1 MEKSVL
7 LEQYLAEKGNQ
18 LLKYIST
25 VPHRG
30 ATFITPKGLYVWAK
44 NVDHPGLI
52 NLIGIDNEDEESI
65 IDAKGWIRCD
75 SGLSFSVNNLPAS
88 FVELPEKEIT
98 SEQYNA
104 LLDWIIKCCS
114 GFEFQISVTNGEFN
128 SYDMDYYG
136 PEDLIKI
143 IKYYY
148 KQGVLKEDLNALNE
162 MLLEDQIDMN
172 DITELHR
179 RKFKLLHNDNL
190 SNSIKNMIKV
200 KGLPAELDSVTAIAD
215 SEGKTRIAVRLYVNR
230 VSTGQRAKV
239 YLYITEDIF
248 DLEKEKSFEYIDLE
262 IGSRIDDLSDD
273 NLIKIRALRVVFNVI
288 KSLSVGRVD
297 LLNFDKDIYVITN
310 KSGTCNYRN

>member
-1 MEKSVL
+1 
-7 LEQYLAEKGNQ
+7 
-18 LLKYIST
+18 
-25 VPHRG
+25 
-30 ATFITPKGLYVWAK
+30 
-44 NVDHPGLI
+44 
-52 NLIGIDNEDEESI
+52 
-65 IDAKGWIRCD
+65 
-75 SGLSFSVNNLPAS
+75 
-88 FVELPEKEIT
+88 
-98 SEQYNA
+98 
-104 LLDWIIKCCS
+104 
-114 GFEFQISVTNGEFN
+114 
-128 SYDMDYYG
+128 MD
-136 PEDLIKI
+136 
-143 IKYYY
+143 
-148 KQGVLKEDLNALNE
+148 
-162 MLLEDQIDMN
+162 
-172 DITELHR
+172 DILELHR
-179 RKFKLLHNDNL
+179 RKIKLLNNNNL
-190 SNSIKNMIKV
+190 SDSIKNMIKI